1 MTRLYKALTASYVLY
16 SSISI
21 VLPSLGKRR
30 IMSCLVEKFSYYI
43 DLDETER
50 RQLELLEKSDQHY
63 KKGNIVYDQDTR
75 TENIYVVKSGWLIS
89 YSHLNDG
96 GRLVMNIHFPGDIV
110 GIHSIPFE
118 KSADGLM
125 AIKPATLCPFPKSGL
140 RDVFTRTPRL
150 AALIFAAGMQ
160 DHIVLHDRLK
170 AIGRMAGE
178 NRIALLLLQIQAR
191 LKITNPNTTDSFE
204 MPLSQEII
212 GDALGITPVYV
223 NRMLRQLQ
231 NDGWISYQKPSLTL
245 LNSKGL
251 KIRCDFKDRYYQL
264 DTEWLKSNQ
273 KH

>member
-1 MTRLYKALTASYVLY
+1 
-16 SSISI
+16 
-21 VLPSLGKRR
+21 
-30 IMSCLVEKFSYYI
+30 MSCLVEKFSYYM
-43 DLDETER
+43 DLDEHER
-50 RQLELLEKSDQHY
+50 NQLGALEKAEQHF
-63 KKGNIVYDQDTR
+63 KKGNVVYDQDSHTD
-75 TENIYVVKSGWLIS
+75 NIYIVKSGWLIS

-140 RDVFTRTPRL
+140 RDIFVKTPRL

-178 NRIALLLLQIQAR
+178 NRIALLMLQIQAR
-191 LKITNPNTTDSFE
+191 LKITNPSVGDTFDL
-204 MPLSQEII
+204 PLSQEVI

-231 NDGWISYQKPSLTL
+231 DDGWISYHKPKLTL
-245 LNSKGL
+245 LNAEGMKT
-251 KIRCDFKDRYYQL
+251 RCDFKDRYYRL
-264 DTEWLKSNQ
+264 DTEWLDSN
-273 KH
+273 KKR